1 MLLIAVHWLMKAC
14 RCQFDSVLLVQAL
27 TEDELMTVL
36 RDPKNALCKQYKTM
50 FKMDSAELRVTTGAL
65 RAIARE
71 AVSRG
76 TGARGLR
83 SIMERLL
90 RDAQFEVGKV
100 CTGCMP
106 ISVPQ
111 RARSAVMMQ
120 CSSIHLRPICHA
132 SCGPSTSL
140 PFK

>member
-1 MLLIAVHWLMKAC
+1 MTEAVHC
-14 RCQFDSVLLVQAL
+14 PCQADPVAVVQAL

-90 RDAQFEVGKV
+90 RDAQFEVGHGALAA
-100 CTGCMP
+100 CCLGY
-106 ISVPQ
+106 
-111 RARSAVMMQ
+111 
-120 CSSIHLRPICHA
+120 SSQWSKLKGYLLYNNTAIQE
-132 SCGPSTSL
+132 SS
-140 PFK
+140 